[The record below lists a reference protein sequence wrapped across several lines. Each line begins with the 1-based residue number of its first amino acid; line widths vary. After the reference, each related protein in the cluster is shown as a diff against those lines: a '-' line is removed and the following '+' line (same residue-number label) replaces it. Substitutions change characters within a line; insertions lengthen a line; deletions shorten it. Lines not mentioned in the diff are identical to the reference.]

1 MHYVLCVC
9 VCVYVGPEWEHYL
22 PPSVTHSCCRWPSR
36 LACVSVCVCV
46 SDVISRSILYAYR
59 AKQTIKA
66 FMERQLFLDA
76 INLLHLQITVDYS
89 RSF

>member
-1 MHYVLCVC
+1 MGALSATVSDSQLLQMAQPSGVC
-9 VCVYVGPEWEHYL
+9 VC
-22 PPSVTHSCCRWPSR
+22 
-36 LACVSVCVCV
+36 VCVCV

-66 FMERQLFLDA
+66 FVERQLFLDA

-89 RSF
+89 RSFKNDHFTVT